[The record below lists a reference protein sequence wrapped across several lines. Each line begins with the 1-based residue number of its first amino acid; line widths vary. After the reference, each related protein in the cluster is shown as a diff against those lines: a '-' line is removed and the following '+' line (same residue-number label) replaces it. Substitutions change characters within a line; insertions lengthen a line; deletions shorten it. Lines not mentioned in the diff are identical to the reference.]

1 MKRLSY
7 AEFSIMRADTMRLL
21 DVREPPEFEQVHVKG
36 AEHFALS
43 WLQEGR
49 LPELDDREVFVI
61 CRSGARSQM
70 ASQILE
76 GNGFPECTNIEGG
89 TLAAM
94 ALGDDHIES

>member
-7 AEFSIMRADTMRLL
+7 AEFSTMRTDAMRLL
-21 DVREPPEFEQVHVKG
+21 DVREAHEFEQVHVKG

-43 WLQEGR
+43 WLQDGR
-49 LPELDDREVFVI
+49 VPELDDRQVFVI

-76 GNGFPECTNIEGG
+76 SNGFPECTNVEGG

-94 ALGDDHIES
+94 ALGDDHVES